1 MEELITGAVIFSVI
15 YIFIINNKLGKHEE
29 EIEDLDERLIKLE
42 KDAVKVTFSE
52 PPLFHPKPKTQ
63 TDYQNEHK
71 KSNTK
76 QFDGVKSEE
85 PFVKTRKRKPKTVKE
100 WEDEVD
106 LGGHE

>member
-29 EIEDLDERLIKLE
+29 EIEDLDERLVKLE

-63 TDYQNEHK
+63 TNYQNEHAIHP
-71 KSNTK
+71 
-76 QFDGVKSEE
+76 E
-85 PFVKTRKRKPKTVKE
+85 VKTRKRKPKTVKE